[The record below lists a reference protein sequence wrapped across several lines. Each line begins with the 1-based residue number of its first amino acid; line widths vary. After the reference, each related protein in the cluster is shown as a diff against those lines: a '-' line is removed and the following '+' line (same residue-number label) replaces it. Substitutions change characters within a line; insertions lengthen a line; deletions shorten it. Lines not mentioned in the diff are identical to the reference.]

1 MFPTWINGD
10 FKGEFDV
17 ILFTSDLHGLCCLG
31 YGCLMTAKGNGHI
44 RAIQQGW
51 GLQFTYYV
59 MISVYV
65 APLWLYVSAADHGQ
79 TSRTIS
85 GVDRV
90 REAPPS
96 RTPSPSVGS
105 FQDMAATRPRQEVS
119 PMQKATPSTHSLP
132 HPHRMAPPAIRE
144 KVVPQLQVPV
154 VHYDSVIPETEAD
167 ATSDEM
173 LFRERRTK
181 SRNDVQWEDRVPCG
195 DDEVNGRLKRKKG
208 QQRTEPAVREVHI
221 NFQEGDGSQKRKTNG
236 STSRRGPQSQAAS
249 DFHGDTVEFSSDGDD
264 DGTNSEDDYQNLPS
278 MSQLAFKPK
287 ESHIDRFL
295 RVTGDD
301 DDRKTSAP
309 NKGKK
314 LPPAGRK
321 PVSTRTRSSQRTKP

>member
-1 MFPTWINGD
+1 
-10 FKGEFDV
+10 
-17 ILFTSDLHGLCCLG
+17 
-31 YGCLMTAKGNGHI
+31 MTAKGKGHV
-44 RAIQQGW
+44 RAVQQGW
-51 GLQFTYYV
+51 GLQFIYSV

-65 APLWLYVSAADHGQ
+65 APLWLYVSTADHGQ

-90 REAPPS
+90 REAAPS

-105 FQDMAATRPRQEVS
+105 FQGMAATRPRQDDFV
-119 PMQKATPSTHSLP
+119 MQKVTPPAHPLP
-132 HPHRMAPPAIRE
+132 FPHRMAPPAIRE
-144 KVVPQLQVPV
+144 KAVPQLQVPV
-154 VHYDSVIPETEAD
+154 VQYDSVIPETEAD

-181 SRNDVQWEDRVPCG
+181 SRNDVQWEERVPCG

-221 NFQEGDGSQKRKTNG
+221 NLQAGDGSQKRKTNG

-249 DFHGDTVEFSSDGDD
+249 DFQGDTVEFSSDDDD

-278 MSQLAFKPK
+278 MSQLAFRPK

-295 RVTGDD
+295 RGSGDG

-314 LPPAGRK
+314 LPSASRK
-321 PVSTRTRSSQRTKP
+321 PVSTRTRSSQRTRP